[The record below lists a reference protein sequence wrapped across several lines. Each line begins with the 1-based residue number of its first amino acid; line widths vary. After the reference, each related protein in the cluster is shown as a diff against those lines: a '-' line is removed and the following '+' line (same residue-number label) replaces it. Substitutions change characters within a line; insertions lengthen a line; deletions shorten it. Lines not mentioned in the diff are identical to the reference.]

1 MHMLYFFSGTD
12 RDKARA
18 ALRSVRQAQG
28 KKSSIRISDANSIAD
43 LQFALQGSG
52 MFGEKRVVV
61 LEGIL
66 ANEEMR
72 EVFMDQIAQLAK
84 APELYYVFE
93 EKPDAHTRKT
103 IEKHAIKSERFDLPK
118 GKKDNGEIFAL
129 AAALRRGDKKALWV
143 GYQRALAVASAPE
156 AIHGI
161 LFWGA
166 KQMVLSAREG
176 SAEHRRGLD
185 QVARLAELPH
195 EARRRG
201 FDLEYALEK
210 YILGVNKS

>member
-1 MHMLYFFSGTD
+1 MLYFFSGTD

-18 ALRSVRQAQG
+18 AMNESALSVGG
-28 KKSSIRISDANSIAD
+28 KREEIVRVTDANSVAD
-43 LQFALQGSG
+43 LESTLRGAG
-52 MFGEKRVVV
+52 MFGEKRIVI
-61 LEGIL
+61 LEGVL

-72 EVFMDQIAQLAK
+72 ELLMAELPRIAK
-84 APELYYVFE
+84 SDETFFLYE
-93 EKPDAHTRKT
+93 EKPDAQTRKT
-103 IEKHAIKSERFDLPK
+103 IEKYAEKSERYDAPK
-118 GKKDNGEIFAL
+118 GKKDGGEIFAL